1 MASTSPDD
9 VSGPASLPLRDSS
22 TEIPRY
28 PRRVPTDSSFV
39 RFNHRRSSN
48 QDANLVTQYDFH
60 GTRYSA
66 KIPDAQTWIYA
77 REARQQQATVD
88 PNLVRNG
95 KDEIK
100 YPSFFNNYDNKLNLS
115 TPGSLKPNGRNAW
128 VHQPLI
134 PGQVTAWNG
143 ECAPG
148 AVRSF
153 YTRGNSGQFDVG
165 YHPLNDRSGFSM
177 ATYHPTARIA
187 SGLQQKSQEEWQRLD
202 RQRQE
207 QQARWERWDRRQQQ
221 WGRRGC

>member
-1 MASTSPDD
+1 MASTSPDE
-9 VSGPASLPLRDSS
+9 VSGPASLPLRYPS
-22 TEIPRY
+22 TEIAKH
-28 PRRVPTDSSFV
+28 PRRVPTDSSF
-39 RFNHRRSSN
+39 
-48 QDANLVTQYDFH
+48 YDFH

-95 KDEIK
+95 KDKIK
-100 YPSFFNNYDNKLNLS
+100 YPSLFNNYDNKLSLS
-115 TPGSLKPNGRNAW
+115 TPGSLEPNGRTAW

-153 YTRGNSGQFDVG
+153 YTRGNSGHFDVG

-177 ATYHPTARIA
+177 ATYHPA

-221 WGRRGC
+221 